1 MEGRTQ
7 ELLSLKKL
15 EEKDPFDCGTSTGFS
30 LTSVGLK
37 QYIYIYTYT
46 YDTYIYIYIYGY
58 PFTNT
63 PWVPRT
69 LLQHAPFAVVRD
81 DPGGVNMIWRPGTL
95 KGFRGKMGVS
105 AIFVSFHLG

>member
-37 QYIYIYTYT
+37 QYIYIY
-46 YDTYIYIYIYGY
+46 IHI
-58 PFTNT
+58 
-63 PWVPRT
+63 
-69 LLQHAPFAVVRD
+69 
-81 DPGGVNMIWRPGTL
+81 
-95 KGFRGKMGVS
+95 
-105 AIFVSFHLG
+105 

>member
-46 YDTYIYIYIYGY
+46 YD
-58 PFTNT
+58 
-63 PWVPRT
+63 
-69 LLQHAPFAVVRD
+69 
-81 DPGGVNMIWRPGTL
+81 
-95 KGFRGKMGVS
+95 K
-105 AIFVSFHLG
+105 

>member
-1 MEGRTQ
+1 MENPIKVDDLGVP
-7 ELLSLKKL
+7 L
-15 EEKDPFDCGTSTGFS
+15 FS
-30 LTSVGLK
+30 ETL
-37 QYIYIYTYT
+37 
-46 YDTYIYIYIYGY
+46 IYIYGY

-95 KGFRGKMGVS
+95 KGFRGKWVYLQYLFPF
-105 AIFVSFHLG
+105 I

>member
-37 QYIYIYTYT
+37 QYIYIHTHMINK
-46 YDTYIYIYIYGY
+46 YIYIYNIY
-58 PFTNT
+58 
-63 PWVPRT
+63 
-69 LLQHAPFAVVRD
+69 
-81 DPGGVNMIWRPGTL
+81 MICIYIY
-95 KGFRGKMGVS
+95 
-105 AIFVSFHLG
+105 AYIYICIYIYI

>member
-37 QYIYIYTYT
+37 QYIYIHTHMINK
-46 YDTYIYIYIYGY
+46 YIYI
-58 PFTNT
+58 
-63 PWVPRT
+63 
-69 LLQHAPFAVVRD
+69 
-81 DPGGVNMIWRPGTL
+81 
-95 KGFRGKMGVS
+95 
-105 AIFVSFHLG
+105 

>member
-37 QYIYIYTYT
+37 QYIYIHTHMINK
-46 YDTYIYIYIYGY
+46 YIYIYIYNIY
-58 PFTNT
+58 
-63 PWVPRT
+63 
-69 LLQHAPFAVVRD
+69 
-81 DPGGVNMIWRPGTL
+81 MIYIY
-95 KGFRGKMGVS
+95 MH
-105 AIFVSFHLG
+105 IYICIYI